1 MEEQAVTRTRL
12 TGEEE
17 LLWCFWCPGHR
28 AAVDDDLTAVGDLV
42 ANRTVVV
49 DSVDSDRSLRVRIE
63 HQAFRQG
70 VCEGLHQPLVTRC
83 EDDVEGDVVAL
94 VDCYLVGELVA
105 VDCEHLS

>member
-17 LLWCFWCPGHR
+17 LLRCFWCPGHR
-28 AAVDDDLTAVGDLV
+28 TAVDDDLTAVGDLV

-49 DSVDSDRSLRVRIE
+49 DGVDSDRSLRVRVE
-63 HQAFRQG
+63 HQALRQC
-70 VCEGLHQPLVTRC
+70 VREGLHQPLVTRR

-94 VDCYLVGELVA
+94 VDSDFVGELVA
-105 VDCEHLS
+105 VDCEDLS